1 MNLFELTGACAIVT
15 LAYFLMS
22 LGPTEPRTVP
32 AQPATLFLPVA
43 GELAGASA
51 QHAPAIFGDTK

>member
-1 MNLFELTGACAIVT
+1 MNLFELTGTCALVA
-15 LAYFLMS
+15 LAAFLMS
-22 LGPTEPRTVP
+22 LEPTEPRTVP

>member
-1 MNLFELTGACAIVT
+1 MNLFELTGTCALVA
-15 LAYFLMS
+15 LAAFLMS
-22 LGPTEPRTVP
+22 LDPTKPLAVP
-32 AQPATLFLPVA
+32 AQPAASLLPVA